1 MNTYNEDVWTERYIV
16 GYTMAQ
22 YSFHDVFYALFCL
35 FFFVCEFIFFW
46 EGRLQ
51 VWRADTM
58 GRGDRWAEMHDVKLT
73 KNQFKV

>member
-1 MNTYNEDVWTERYIV
+1 MFFMLCFVY
-16 GYTMAQ
+16 
-22 YSFHDVFYALFCL
+22 
-35 FFFVCEFIFFW
+35 FFVCEFIFFW

-73 KNQFKV
+73 KNQFKVFGRLFVSF